1 MELSVSDR
9 PLGRWLFG
17 KLPSHGDFISRGL
30 SHDLR
35 DALDI
40 WLSAELRDA
49 QGRYGTGFDDRYF
62 AAPAWMFVDCD
73 RSGQWSG
80 GALCASVDAVGRLFP
95 VIAGA
100 PANDAHDAIIAA
112 TGCIELLF
120 ATFSN
125 TWSADQMIAAQAD
138 AIGGPHA
145 SVPWQTDRAAWALI
159 GESGPPIVMPG
170 RYPRGVIA
178 RMIEVAA

>member
-1 MELSVSDR
+1 MSDR

-17 KLPSHGDFISRGL
+17 KLPSHGDFVSRGL

-35 DALDI
+35 DAFDV

-49 QGRYGTGFDDRYF
+49 QDLFGAAFDDRYF

-73 RSGQWSG
+73 GAGRWSG
-80 GALCASVDAVGRLFP
+80 GALCASVDAVGRMFP

-100 PANDAHDAIIAA
+100 PANDAHDAAIAA
-112 TGCIELLF
+112 AASIELLF

-125 TWSADQMIAAQAD
+125 TWSADQMIAAQAE
-138 AIGGPHA
+138 ATGGPPPA
-145 SVPWQTDRAAWALI
+145 PWQTERAAWALI